1 MTLRRMRIASW
12 IPKATDAH
20 SEYVIFGAFPL
31 QLWFHERPS
40 MLRYTYVACLAKRSI
55 YHCNQNVGL
64 YLHLCIPFF
73 SSLPIQTAL
82 DQGRLSTR
90 IRTEF
95 LQVTGTRDTWYTQTA
110 CPQAC
115 VFLQS
120 ATTHQKAR
128 LLLACVADHPEQ
140 GLQCHLQ
147 AKTQRTNEG
156 SYYQCIH
163 TFPQKCCVLQ
173 KKHYAEAL
181 VNGRATLQSEL

>member
-1 MTLRRMRIASW
+1 MTLRHMRIACW
-12 IPKATDAH
+12 IPRAADAH
-20 SEYVIFGAFPL
+20 SEYVIFGVFPL

-64 YLHLCIPFF
+64 YLQLCIPFF

-82 DQGRLSTR
+82 DQGCLSKR
-90 IRTEF
+90 IRTGL
-95 LQVTGTRDTWYTQTA
+95 LQVSGTHDIWYTQTA
-110 CPQAC
+110 CPQAW

-120 ATTHQKAR
+120 ATIHQKTR
-128 LLLACVADHPEQ
+128 LLHACVANHREQ
-140 GLQCHLQ
+140 GLLCHLE

-163 TFPQKCCVLQ
+163 TFPQKCCSVTE
-173 KKHYAEAL
+173 K
-181 VNGRATLQSEL
+181 TLCRSLG